1 MRKFNIRNPETQN
14 ELTEPEEFN
23 LMFQSSIGPTGHIK
37 GCVFFFFPLLS
48 NLNHPGVLIREV
60 TNSGPLRFF
69 FSPVSSDPRLP
80 RVTLSTFPVC
90 SSSTTVVFRSPR
102 PRLVGRSE
110 TRSPPGKVSSEFE
123 SSPWPRS
130 SISSTLTRRRMR
142 GLRRLRRLGSC
153 CCLRMFRRRERR
165 S

>member
-69 FSPVSSDPRLP
+69 FLQFPPTRDCPGSLCQLFPSARVQQRSCSVRLGP
-80 RVTLSTFPVC
+80 DWS
-90 SSSTTVVFRSPR
+90 VVPKRDRPPARSP
-102 PRLVGRSE
+102 
-110 TRSPPGKVSSEFE
+110 
-123 SSPWPRS
+123 
-130 SISSTLTRRRMR
+130 
-142 GLRRLRRLGSC
+142 
-153 CCLRMFRRRERR
+153 
-165 S
+165 